1 VSERLL
7 ELEIRGWQV
16 AADLASALVSRAR
29 GERGQTTI
37 EWIALMVGLATLVTV
52 LAGRNIW
59 HQAGQA
65 IVDAVNGIFGSSNDK
80 V

>member
-7 ELEIRGWQV
+7 ELGIRGQLM
-16 AADLASALVSRAR
+16 AADLVSAAVSRAR
-29 GERGQTTI
+29 GERGQTTV
-37 EWIALMVGLATLVTV
+37 EWIALMVGLAALVTV